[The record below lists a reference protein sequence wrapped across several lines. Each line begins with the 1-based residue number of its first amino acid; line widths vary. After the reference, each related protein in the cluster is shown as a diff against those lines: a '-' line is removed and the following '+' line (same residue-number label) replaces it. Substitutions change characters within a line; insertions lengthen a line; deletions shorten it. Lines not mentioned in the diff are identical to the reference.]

1 MKPISCIVISLL
13 LLASCS
19 PQRRLNRLIGN
30 HPELAK
36 VHVKDTVLTAIETDT
51 IYIPERSIDTF
62 FTFQTDTFTVT
73 DSGVTV
79 TVIKEV
85 DKWRLKTVVQRDT
98 ILYTDTVKI
107 AYKDSVNVFE
117 VKPIKTSEIWRYRK
131 QGALWLLIL
140 LIIFYLAQLAV
151 RLYLKGQLP
160 FLKL

>member
-1 MKPISCIVISLL
+1 MKPISCIAIVLF

-30 HPELAK
+30 HPELARAQ
-36 VHVKDTVLTAIETDT
+36 VRDTVLTVIELDT
-51 IYIPERSIDTF
+51 VYIPERSIDTF
-62 FTFQTDTFTVT
+62 FSFATDTFTVT

-85 DKWRLKTVVQRDT
+85 DRWRLKTVVQRDT
-98 ILYTDTVKI
+98 FVYTDTVKI
-107 AYKDSVNVFE
+107 AYKDTVNVFE
-117 VKPIKTSEIWRYRK
+117 VQPISTTQVWKYRK
-131 QGALWLLIL
+131 QGALWLIIL
-140 LIIFYLAQLAV
+140 LIVIYLAQLAV